1 MAINNKKTQSF
12 ARSIWL
18 SVSILVIVIF
28 AFSIYVW
35 SEKQIDL
42 AHEMR
47 VQSLQLTVELHESS
61 DELTRMVR
69 TYVTTGDPIYKK
81 HFQEILDIRNGI
93 KPRPEN
99 YQLAYWDLHL
109 YDKTPAATN
118 QQKIALLDL
127 MQQAGFT
134 KEEFSKLAQA
144 KSNSDALTSIEFK
157 AMELVENAGPDAET
171 NRAKAIAMVHDKK
184 YHEFKAKIMKP
195 ISETMI
201 MVDQR
206 TLNAVNTS
214 ANIAL
219 FFRLTFA
226 AFAILL
232 VLTLKKTY
240 AALKTQLGGTVD
252 EVRAQIANI
261 GTNTSSPLVVAD
273 GMEDSVLGWL
283 AKKQDSLIEIERE
296 NKEAEAR
303 LISNESYL
311 RTIFENEP
319 ECIKVIDSKG
329 ILRKMNPAG
338 LAMVEADSIDE
349 LSGDTLLSIVTPNYR
364 AEFTN
369 MLRRVIAG
377 ETVHLEFEIIG
388 LKGTHRWLETHAVL
402 MQDSNER
409 MLLGVTRDITE
420 RKMIDQ
426 SLAKNK
432 ERFRLML
439 ETSPIAVR
447 ITSAIGSRVLFANER
462 YAKLINTEPDQM
474 TGKDPKQYY
483 ADPQVYEDILKELN
497 NGNSVTEKLVELNVP
512 GGLRIWAIASYR
524 LIDYENESAV
534 LGWFYDVTELRTAQ
548 ESLRISEQLAK
559 RSLAELKYQK
569 FALDKH
575 AIVAISDVKGLITYA
590 NVKFC
595 EISGYS
601 QEELLGQ
608 DHAILNSGYHP
619 HGFFKEMYRII
630 SKGGV
635 WHNEVCNRAKDGHL
649 YWVDTTVAPFIGEN
663 GKPESYI
670 SIRTDISSRKAAE
683 EKSSYLALYDPLT
696 KLPNR
701 RLLLDRLNHAMI
713 ASARSGH
720 KGAILFLDLDHF
732 KKLNDTL
739 GHDIGDLLLQQVA
752 ERILACV
759 RESDTAS
766 RLGGDEFVIMLD
778 DLSPSANEA
787 VIQTEN
793 IGEKILKSLNQPYQL
808 GIHTYY
814 NSPSIGATLFS
825 GNTIDME
832 DVLKQADIAM
842 YEAKTAGRNAIR
854 FFDPQMQ
861 AAIEAN
867 LALEADLRVAIN
879 EQQFK
884 LLYQAQV
891 YHNGGITGAEVL
903 IRWHHPER
911 GMVPPFEFI
920 PLAEE
925 TGLIVSI
932 GLWVLE
938 TACAQI
944 KQWEN
949 GINTQHL
956 QLAVNVSAR
965 QFYEDNFVA
974 QVQKMLNQ
982 YGINPS
988 RLKLE
993 LTESLVLD
1001 DINGTINKMNE
1012 LRTIGVRFS
1021 MDDFGTGQSSLAY
1034 LTQLPLDQLKIDQ
1047 SFVRNIGVKNT
1058 DAVIVQTIIGMGN
1071 NLGMEVIAE
1080 GVETEEQRAFLQEN
1094 GCAICQ
1100 GYLFSK
1106 PVSLEEFEALLN
1118 KSTL

>member
-1 MAINNKKTQSF
+1 MAIKNNTSHSF
-12 ARSIWL
+12 AYSLWMT
-18 SVSILVIVIF
+18 VSIFIIVVF

-35 SEKQIDL
+35 SEKQIDRDNETRIQSFRL
-42 AHEMR
+42 AA
-47 VQSLQLTVELHESS
+47 ELSQSS
-61 DELTRMVR
+61 DNLTRMVR
-69 TYVTTGDPIYKK
+69 TYVATGDPVYKK

-99 YQLAYWDLHL
+99 YQSTYWDLKL
-109 YDKTPAATN
+109 NGNTAAPTAN

-144 KSNSDALTSIEFK
+144 KANSDALTDIEFN
-157 AMELVENAGPDAET
+157 AMELVENAGPDAEA
-171 NRAKAIAMVHDKK
+171 NRAKAIAMLHDKK
-184 YHEFKAKIMKP
+184 YHEFKATIMKP
-195 ISETMI
+195 ISETI
-201 MVDQR
+201 DMVDQR

-232 VLTLKKTY
+232 VLTLKRTY
-240 AALKTQLGGTVD
+240 ATLKAQLGGTVD
-252 EVRAQIANI
+252 EVREQIARI
-261 GTNTSSPLVVAD
+261 GTNTSSPLVIAE

-283 AKKQDSLIEIERE
+283 AKKQASLIEIERE
-296 NKEAEAR
+296 HKEAEAR

-338 LAMVEADSIDE
+338 LAMVEADSIEE
-349 LSGDTLLSIVTPNYR
+349 LAGDTLLSIVTPNYR
-364 AEFTN
+364 ADFTN

-377 ETVHLEFEIIG
+377 EAVHLEFEVIG
-388 LKGTHRWLETHAVL
+388 LKGTHRWLETHSVL
-402 MQDSNER
+402 MQDGNER

-420 RKMIDQ
+420 SKIANQ
-426 SLAKNK
+426 SLLESK
-432 ERFRLML
+432 ERFRSML

-447 ITSAIGSRVLFANER
+447 ITSTTGRKVLFANQR
-462 YAKLINTEPDQM
+462 YAQLINTEPEQM

-483 ADPQVYEDILKELN
+483 ADPQVYEDILNQLN
-497 NGNSVTEKLVELNVP
+497 NGNTVTEKLVELNIP
-512 GGLRIWAIASYR
+512 GGIRTWAIASYQ
-524 LIDYENESAV
+524 LINYENEPAV
-534 LGWFYDVTELRTAQ
+534 LGWFYDVTELRTTQ
-548 ESLRISEQLAK
+548 ESLRMSEQLTK

-569 FALDKH
+569 YALDKH
-575 AIVAISDVKGLITYA
+575 AIVAVTDVKGRITYA
-590 NVKFC
+590 NDKFC
-595 EISGYS
+595 EVSGYS
-601 QEELLGQ
+601 QEELIGQ

-619 HGFFKEMYRII
+619 HGFFKEMYRVIAR
-630 SKGGV
+630 GDA
-635 WHNEVCNRAKDGHL
+635 WHDEVCNRAKDGRL
-649 YWVDTTVAPFIGEN
+649 YWVDTTVAPFMDEN

-683 EKSSYLALYDPLT
+683 DKSNYDPLT

-701 RLLLDRLNHAMI
+701 RLLLDRLNQAMV
-713 ASARSGH
+713 ASARSEH
-720 KGAILFLDLDHF
+720 RGAILFLDLDHF

-752 ERILACV
+752 ERMLSCV
-759 RESDTAS
+759 RENDTVA
-766 RLGGDEFVIMLD
+766 RLGGDEFVIMLE
-778 DLSPSANEA
+778 DLSHSANEA
-787 VIQTEN
+787 AKQAEA
-793 IGEKILKSLNQPYQL
+793 IGEKILKALNQAYQL
-808 GIHTYY
+808 GIHVYY
-814 NSPSIGATLFS
+814 NSPSIGMTLFS
-825 GNTIDME
+825 GNTVDME

-842 YEAKTAGRNAIR
+842 YEAKTEGRNALR
-854 FFDPQMQ
+854 FFDPKMQ

-867 LALEADLRVAIN
+867 VALEADLRVAIN

-891 YHNGGITGAEVL
+891 YHNGNITGAEVL
-903 IRWHHPER
+903 IRWYHPEK
-911 GMVPPFEFI
+911 GMVPPYEFI

-932 GLWVLE
+932 GHWVLE
-938 TACAQI
+938 TACAQL
-944 KQWEN
+944 KTWES
-949 GINTQHL
+949 GIDTQHL

-965 QFYEDNFVA
+965 QFYEDNFVV
-974 QVQKMLNQ
+974 QVQQMLNR
-982 YGINPS
+982 YAINPD

-1001 DINGTINKMNE
+1001 DIHGTINKMNE
-1012 LRTIGVRFS
+1012 LRNIGVRFS

-1034 LTQLPLDQLKIDQ
+1034 LTKLPLDQLKIDQ

-1094 GCAICQ
+1094 GCPICQ

-1106 PVSLEEFEALLN
+1106 PVSLEEFEALL
-1118 KSTL
+1118 K